1 MNKELYSKFPYV
13 LRNKLI
19 NNEIRFPDSTRFEY
33 ESLYVY
39 RAVARKRDDNSE
51 VSLKDFKSYFEL
63 KKKPRGVIETQEK
76 NAKYYGVSSFL
87 DKKIV
92 KQLMNFPNP
101 NKKLAEGYVFSE
113 GGPQVTDDEHVCWW
127 LYEGVDV
134 SGFKLVKEDNDG

>member
-39 RAVARKRDDNSE
+39 RAVARKCDDNSD

-63 KKKPRGVIETQEK
+63 NKKPRGVTETLEE

-87 DKKIV
+87 DKK
-92 KQLMNFPNP
+92 
-101 NKKLAEGYVFSE
+101 
-113 GGPQVTDDEHVCWW
+113 
-127 LYEGVDV
+127 
-134 SGFKLVKEDNDG
+134 